1 MKKFLIIIII
11 SLISIISMAQKTIN
25 KQIIKEL
32 TGKEVKVSDIIKHN
46 APVIVSIWASWCE
59 TSVKELDAINKQIK
73 DWKNETNVKFIAV
86 SVDEDKG
93 NTKLED
99 FIKTKAWDFDIYRDE
114 NQNFKH
120 SMNVKVLPHIFIIE
134 NGKIV
139 WENSAYTTGD
149 LEKIHEHIKLLTF
162 GENVH

>member
-1 MKKFLIIIII
+1 MKRSLIIIIF
-11 SLISIISMAQKTIN
+11 SLISILSMAQKTIN

-46 APVIVSIWASWCE
+46 APVIISIWASWCE

-93 NTKLED
+93 NTKLEN

-139 WENSAYTTGD
+139 WENSAYTPGD